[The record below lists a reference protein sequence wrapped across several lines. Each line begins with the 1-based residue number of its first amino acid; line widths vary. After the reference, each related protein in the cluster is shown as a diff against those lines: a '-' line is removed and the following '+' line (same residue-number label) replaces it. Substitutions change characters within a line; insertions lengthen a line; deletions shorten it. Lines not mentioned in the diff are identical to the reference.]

1 MRTNEVW
8 ATSIWSGW
16 RKGMAAVMLALV
28 MMLAVAGC
36 GKSEGASS
44 QGADTITIATKGF
57 AESDILA
64 NAIKLLIEDN
74 TKLKTKVTTLDN
86 NLLWKAIDT
95 GEVDTYVEYT
105 GTALLNI
112 LKEKPVYD
120 PQQAYEI
127 VKKELKEKHR
137 IDVLDQ
143 IGFNDTY
150 ALVLRKEAAEKW
162 NIKTTSEMAEHAGV
176 LVFGTSQEF
185 LKREDTWPL
194 VENVYN
200 PKFKEIKTIQNNSLG
215 YQAIE
220 QGIIDVTAVYTTD
233 SKIPTANFIVLDD
246 DKHVFV
252 PYFAIPVVREETL
265 SKHPELKDIINKL
278 SSTIDDAEMQK
289 LNGEVEQKK
298 RPALDVA
305 KEWLQSEG
313 LLK

>member
-1 MRTNEVW
+1 MRTNELR
-8 ATSIWSGW
+8 ATSIRSGW
-16 RKGMAAVMLALV
+16 RKGMAVGMLALV

-150 ALVLRKEAAEKW
+150 ALVLQKEAAEKW
-162 NIKTTSEMAEHAGV
+162 NIKTTSEMSEHAGD

-233 SKIPTANFIVLDD
+233 SKILTANFIVLDD
-246 DKHVFV
+246 DMHVFV
-252 PYFAIPVVREETL
+252 PYFAVPVVREETL

-278 SSTIDDAEMQK
+278 SGTIDDAEMQK

-305 KEWLQSEG
+305 KEWLQGEG